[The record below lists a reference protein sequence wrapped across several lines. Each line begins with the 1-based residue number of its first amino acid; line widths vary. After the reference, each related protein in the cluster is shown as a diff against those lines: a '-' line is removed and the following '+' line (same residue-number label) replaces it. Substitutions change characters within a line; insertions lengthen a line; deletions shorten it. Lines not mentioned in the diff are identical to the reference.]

1 MGSNPTVTPKF
12 PFSDLTSDR
21 SLNNIPPKTRT
32 VKKSPLYA
40 RMEKL
45 KIGEAFVVNDAQ
57 MASVAANIYAT
68 AKRIGIKVTLRQM
81 PEGVGV
87 WRVRNTG
94 TAQTDT
100 ERKNESGG
108 QAAPRKR
115 LVKAANA
122 AQTQGRGR
130 GRKAA

>member
-1 MGSNPTVTPKF
+1 MTQYN
-12 PFSDLTSDR
+12 FSDLSGDR
-21 SLNNIPPKTRT
+21 LLNNIPPKTRT

-87 WRVRNTG
+87 WRVRNTN
-94 TAQTDT
+94 ASQTDT
-100 ERKNESGG
+100 ERKNESQNG
-108 QAAPRKR
+108 APAKKR
-115 LVKAANA
+115 LVKANA
-122 AQTQGRGR
+122 AQAQGRGR
-130 GRKAA
+130 GHKAA

>member
-1 MGSNPTVTPKF
+1 MTQYN
-12 PFSDLTSDR
+12 FSDLTSDR
-21 SLNNIPPKTRT
+21 SLSHIPPKTRT

-45 KIGEAFVVNDAQ
+45 KIGEAFIVNDAQ
-57 MASVAANIYAT
+57 MGSVAANIYAT
-68 AKRIGIKVTLRQM
+68 AKRIGIRVTLRQM

-87 WRVRNTG
+87 WRVRNSNI
-94 TAQTDT
+94 AQTDT
-100 ERKNESGG
+100 ERKNEGSG

-115 LVKAANA
+115 LIKAKDA
-122 AQTQGRGR
+122 AQTSGRAR